1 MKRFILTGL
10 LVAASAGPLARAA
23 EGPDDQYIRVYNL
36 LQQADELNK
45 TGQKREAFEAYQ
57 SAQAG
62 LKAISTNYPSF
73 NQKVLQFR
81 LNYVADK
88 IAQFGP
94 QAAPAKATS
103 APAAAPI
110 AAPTVNTLVEKATP
124 AAAPAADEAKLK
136 ALAEDVQRL
145 NAEKGVLEAKLREAL
160 SAQPAT
166 VDPRELAKS
175 EEKIRGLQKENELLK
190 LSLEQEKT
198 KAASKKDA
206 AEAEA
211 AKKSLAEVNRT
222 LEEQKKT
229 IAALKEEKELLQS
242 RLKKAEAKPATTLAA
257 STDSSA
263 KSEALKKQVEELQAQ
278 LKAAQKANSAEAAAE
293 KKAAKA
299 ENKQL
304 KRLQDERDD
313 LAKKLAETEA
323 ALKKSK
329 EKRAAK
335 GGGGNDEVLLAQIH
349 SLQARME
356 VLEAKK
362 VPYTAEELALFKAPE
377 PTLIAAASSENKTP
391 APVAK
396 PDTAKKAK
404 ATRDEPAGSAEFI
417 VNARKAYKEG
427 RYDDAEKAYN
437 EVLKLDENNISTLGN
452 LAVTQMQQR
461 HLDDA
466 DKTLKRALELD
477 ADDTFNLN
485 LMGQLRFRQN
495 KFDEALD
502 LLSKAARLDPKNPE
516 TQNYLGIT
524 LSQKGQREA
533 AETALRKAI
542 QMAPDYPSAHMN
554 LAIVYATQNPPY
566 IELARYHYQKA
577 KSLGHEPNPELDK
590 MLGKK

>member
-36 LQQADELNK
+36 LQQADELSK
-45 TGQKREAFEAYQ
+45 TGQKREAYEAYQ

-88 IAQFGP
+88 MAQFGP

-103 APAAAPI
+103 APAAAP
-110 AAPTVNTLVEKATP
+110 TVNTMVEKATP
-124 AAAPAADEAKLK
+124 AAAPAVDEAKLK

-190 LSLEQEKT
+190 LSLEQEKS
-198 KAASKKDA
+198 KAASKKDV

-242 RLKKAEAKPATTLAA
+242 RLKKAEAKPATVAA

-263 KSEALKKQVEELQAQ
+263 KSEALKNQVAELQAQ

-313 LAKKLAETEA
+313 LAKKLANTEA

-335 GGGGNDEVLLAQIH
+335 GGAGNDEVLLAQIH

-396 PDTAKKAK
+396 PDTTTKAK

-554 LAIVYATQNPPY
+554 LAIIYATQNPPY
-566 IELARYHYQKA
+566 LELARYHYQKA

-590 MLGKK
+590 ILGKK